1 MEPGFSDIS
10 PVELAATAASL
21 SDSGR
26 AAILIS
32 LLDGRART
40 ASELAFVAGVTP
52 QTASGHLARL
62 VESGLVAVA
71 PQGRHRYHR
80 LAGPQAA
87 AAIEALAVIAAAQPR
102 RHRIPG
108 PRDRLLREGR
118 TCYDHFAGRLGVAIA
133 DALLAV
139 DAIIERSGHFEI
151 TPEGERRL
159 AMLEVDVAALRR
171 GSRPLC
177 RCCID
182 WSERRPH
189 LAGAVGACL
198 TANALR
204 LGWVQR
210 AGDTRGVRMTPIGR
224 VRLHDA
230 IGLDLPLPLAA

>member
-1 MEPGFSDIS
+1 MGLSDIS
-10 PVELAATAASL
+10 PVELAAVASSM

-40 ASELAFVAGVTP
+40 ASELAFVAGISP

-62 VESGLVAVA
+62 VDSGLVSVA
-71 PQGRHRYHR
+71 RQGRHRYHR

-87 AAIEALAVIAAAQPR
+87 QAMEALAVVAAGPSR
-102 RHRIPG
+102 RPRIPG

-133 DALLAV
+133 DALLAA
-139 DAIIERSGHFEI
+139 DAIIERGGHFDI
-151 TPEGERRL
+151 TTEGERRL
-159 AMLEVDVAALRR
+159 AMLEVDVPSLRR
-171 GSRPLC
+171 EARPLC

-189 LAGAVGACL
+189 LAGAVGASL
-198 TANALR
+198 TTNALR
-204 LGWVQR
+204 HGWVQR
-210 AGDTRGVRMTPIGR
+210 LGDTRGVRVAPIG
-224 VRLHDA
+224 LAKFHDA
-230 IGLDLPLPLAA
+230 IGLNLGFALAA